1 MDYNKTVIRICIF
14 DFDFEEENVDGAGI
28 TETELEGMCLLD
40 FETESEEEL
49 KCKKGDCIMLV
60 HNVNLE
66 NNIVAKN
73 VRTGEYGII
82 PLSYKRF
89 GIV

>member
-1 MDYNKTVIRICIF
+1 MDHSSKVTRNCIF
-14 DFDFEEENVDGAGI
+14 AFDFEDVTEN
-28 TETELEGMCLLD
+28 ERERELEGMCLMD

-49 KCKKGDCIMLV
+49 ECKKGDCIVLV
-60 HNVNLE
+60 HNENLE
-66 NNIVAKN
+66 NNIIAKN
-73 VRTGEYGII
+73 TRTGEYGVI